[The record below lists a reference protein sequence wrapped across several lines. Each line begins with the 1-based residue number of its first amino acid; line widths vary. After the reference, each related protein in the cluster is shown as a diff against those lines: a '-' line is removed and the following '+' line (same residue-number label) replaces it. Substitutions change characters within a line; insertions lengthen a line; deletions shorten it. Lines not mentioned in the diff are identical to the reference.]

1 MLTPIVKAT
10 LFAPTPTRPTPARER
25 MSRRPGLPSP
35 GSRSAT
41 SARSRSPARVNLIA
55 TKGTG
60 GNSATATL
68 TATGLVPRKRT
79 ARSSEASTSVAALS
93 LRPAMTPSL
102 PSWHSGHR
110 LVGCSFLRSRV
121 RLTAWNKI
129 SLPRR
134 DALSGLLLGQGGVI
148 GCKKLFCLSREVRA
162 PPVVALSDVASQ
174 LAKLLELLVGLYAL
188 GDHLDAQRVPEID
201 RRPHDSQVLVVRLQI
216 SHEHPVQLQLVHRQ
230 VPQVRQRRVPHPEVV
245 YCQPHPKFLEALER
259 ACARSLILDQDALCD
274 LQRKASGVEGS
285 LPQGVLHFANEFW
298 ITQLTSGDIHGHGQL
313 GVLGIA
319 FLPLLGAPAGLVE
332 HPPTHRDYQARL
344 LSYANESRRDK
355 QTLLRMGPPQQRL
368 DPYDRAVGYRDHWLV
383 EDG

>member
-1 MLTPIVKAT
+1 MLTPSVKAT
-10 LFAPTPTRPTPARER
+10 LFAPTPTRPTPAKER
-25 MSRRPGLPSP
+25 RSRRPGLASA

-41 SARSRSPARVNLIA
+41 SVRSRSPARVNLIV
-55 TKGTG
+55 TKGRG

-102 PSWHSGHR
+102 PSWHSGHG
-110 LVGCSFLRSRV
+110 LSFLRSKV
-121 RLTAWNKI
+121 GPTVWSKK

-134 DALSGLLLGQGGVI
+134 DALAGLLVGQRGVV

-174 LAKLLELLVGLYAL
+174 LAKLLELPVGLYAL

-201 RRPHDSQVLVVRLQI
+201 RRPHDSQVLVVRVQI
-216 SHEHPVQLQLVHRQ
+216 SHEHPVQLKLVHRQ
-230 VPQVRQRRVPHPEVV
+230 VPQVRQRRVPYSKVV
-245 YCQPHPKFLEALER
+245 YGQAHPKFLEALER

-274 LQRKASGVEGS
+274 LQRKAPGVEVGH
-285 LPQGVLHFANEFW
+285 PQGVLHFANEFRV
-298 ITQLTSGDIHGHGQL
+298 TQLTSRDINGHRKL

-319 FLPLLGAPAGLVE
+319 FLPILGAPAGLVE

-344 LSYANESRRDK
+344 LSHGNESRRDD
-355 QTLLRMGPPQQRL
+355 QTLLRVGPPEQRL
-368 DPYDRAVGYRDHWLV
+368 HPHDRAVRYRDHWLV